1 MSALVLHWPQ
11 LSSCRHSPFRR
22 WHVHV
27 PHRNGWLVAE
37 ESENFMLF
45 HSVICLKHDD
55 RTEYVPLVAKP
66 EHIFDS
72 GHAPSDMNFGC
83 KWSMRNLLN
92 GSKAHIGRGKRG
104 SVNGALHNP
113 TKRLQ
118 KSSCSPSSANILPL
132 RGRFAAP
139 CGERYPSWGEARRER
154 LQVSTKSAKKDAAR
168 RGGSGTQGAVAQFS
182 TGRRCGNWQCCT
194 VDWAAVAFAA
204 APLFKRGVA

>member
-1 MSALVLHWPQ
+1 MAHQRHYAGAGCEVSAREGHGTCLRLASRLRRRLSALVLHWPQ

-92 GSKAHIGRGKRG
+92 GSKAHIGRWKKGKRERCT
-104 SVNGALHNP
+104 SQPHKTPSEIVLLALFCKH
-113 TKRLQ
+113 
-118 KSSCSPSSANILPL
+118 SSAA
-132 RGRFAAP
+132 RGDLQRLAA
-139 CGERYPSWGEARRER
+139 
-154 LQVSTKSAKKDAAR
+154 KDTLH
-168 RGGSGTQGAVAQFS
+168 G
-182 TGRRCGNWQCCT
+182 GRRAEKGC
-194 VDWAAVAFAA
+194 
-204 APLFKRGVA
+204 R